1 MFSHLTTK
9 ELAFY
14 GVSASVGL
22 LLLVAGVVGHAR
34 YAETLAS
41 ATTSSWNFSTTTTL
55 GGTFVEPINYP
66 ATSSPDIIR
75 LFSVEA
81 KKGSCGTGVI
91 RVSWTTVG
99 SDTTYRLYKNGTQ
112 VFEGAKTSYYDNG
125 LPEGSTHVYMV
136 YADTPGT
143 TYSQI
148 ATVLG
153 IAPSKCEVAS
163 APGATGST
171 TTTTATTTG
180 TNTTDNPNTIPV
192 PPRVIPI
199 ATTTPVPSPATST
212 VPASYVPPVTY
223 TPPVPVSNPAPVT
236 NPPVTAAPAP
246 ETVPTP
252 APTPRPVVDLPQP
265 LVQDIERTLALP
277 TTSPSTERTR
287 LSTTTEAKVAK
298 LFTVVSVFDE
308 TDKARQ
314 QARRA
319 LVAFVDD
326 KIRAA
331 FATMNDEQRT
341 AKKESL
347 EQLRASVLA
356 HIDERLAAGTDVRA
370 QATALTAEI
379 TERMSVLSEYGVTT
393 DSASVGTLVDSAV
406 APLTAAADEEQKA
419 LKEQG
424 GDLLYKDTNKD
435 GISDYDSVHVYNI
448 DPVKPSPTSVYK
460 GKKITAGEKVALG
473 FDPAQAKLVQVT
485 PEEPERSSAPVARSY
500 QVSSVALTEEKKV
513 ALTGRALPN
522 SFVTLYIYS
531 TPVVVTVKTDAN
543 GSWKYTLNKELED
556 GSHSV
561 SVATVDN
568 SGKILAKSSPI
579 PFTKTAQAATLDSAS
594 TSFISDAG
602 QPTLFSGRTL
612 YMLIMV
618 CAGIIFFTLGIM
630 GLNTR
635 RQEETPTAA

>member
-22 LLLVAGVVGHAR
+22 LLLVAGVLGHAQ
-34 YAETLAS
+34 YADREKLAS
-41 ATTSSWNFSTTTTL
+41 ATTSTWNTFNTNTD
-55 GGTFVEPINYP
+55 GTFYNYGDTI
-66 ATSSPDIIR
+66 ATSSPEIIR
-75 LFSVEA
+75 LFTMETT
-81 KKGSCGTGVI
+81 KGACGSGAI
-91 RVSWTTVG
+91 KISWTSLD
-99 SDTTYRLYKNGTQ
+99 SDAEYRLYRNGIEI
-112 VFEGAKTSYYDNG
+112 FEGRKPSYNDTK
-125 LPEGSTHVYMV
+125 LPAGSTNSYIV
-136 YADTPGT
+136 YANMSGASYSHVATALTTAPTACDAVPLTGT
-143 TYSQI
+143 GGGTAI
-148 ATVLG
+148 
-153 IAPSKCEVAS
+153 
-163 APGATGST
+163 
-171 TTTTATTTG
+171 ATTTG
-180 TNTTDNPNTIPV
+180 VAPTL
-192 PPRVIPI
+192 PPAPRLIPI
-199 ATTTPVPSPATST
+199 ATTTLTATPAPATST
-212 VPASYVPPVTY
+212 VPTTPPPATLISPPPVSSPAPGINPPAT
-223 TPPVPVSNPAPVT
+223 TVPSPEQAPVPQQVVNL
-236 NPPVTAAPAP
+236 
-246 ETVPTP
+246 PTP
-252 APTPRPVVDLPQP
+252 VVQNKERALVFATTTPNAQP
-265 LVQDIERTLALP
+265 SAL
-277 TTSPSTERTR
+277 SS
-287 LSTTTEAKVAK
+287 TTEAKVTK

-314 QARRA
+314 QARRS
-319 LVAFVDD
+319 LVAFIDE
-326 KIRAA
+326 KIRDA
-331 FATMNDEQRT
+331 FASMNDEER
-341 AKKESL
+341 AGKKESL
-347 EQLRASVLA
+347 DQLRASILTR
-356 HIDERLAAGTDVRA
+356 IDERLNAGTDVRA
-370 QATALTAEI
+370 EASLLASEI
-379 TERMSVLSEYGVTT
+379 TEKISELSVYGVTT
-393 DSASVGTLVDSAV
+393 DSAAVGALVDSAI
-406 APLTAAADEEQKA
+406 APLTVAAEEESKA

-460 GKKITAGEKVALG
+460 GRKITAGEKVALG
-473 FDPAQAKLVQVT
+473 YDPTQTKLVQVT
-485 PEEPERSSAPVARSY
+485 PEEPERSSAPIARSY

-556 GSHSV
+556 GSHTV

-594 TSFISDAG
+594 TSFISESG

>member
-22 LLLVAGVVGHAR
+22 LLLVAGVVGHAH

-41 ATTSSWNFSTTTTL
+41 ATTSSWNYSTTTT

-66 ATSSPDIIR
+66 ATSSPDLVR
-75 LFSVEA
+75 LFSIEF
-81 KKGSCGTGVI
+81 KKGSCGSGTI
-91 RVSWTTVG
+91 RLNWTS
-99 SDTTYRLYKNGTQ
+99 SDSDATYRLYRNGNKI
-112 VFEGAKTSYYDNG
+112 FEGGKASYYDTG
-125 LPEGSTHVYMV
+125 LSAGSTNSYMV
-136 YADTPGT
+136 YADTPGKL
-143 TYSQI
+143 YSEV
-148 ATVLG
+148 ATILA
-153 IAPSKCEVAS
+153 IAPSVCEN
-163 APGATGST
+163 APSTGAGSGT
-171 TTTTATTTG
+171 TATNTATTTG
-180 TNTTDNPNTIPV
+180 AVTTAPV
-192 PPRVIPI
+192 MPRIVPV
-199 ATTTPVPSPATST
+199 ASSTPAPAPATST
-212 VPASYVPPVTY
+212 VPTY
-223 TPPVPVSNPAPVT
+223 TPPPTTYTPPPPPVSNPAPVN
-236 NPPVTAAPAP
+236 NPPVSVVPPP
-246 ETVPTP
+246 ETVP
-252 APTPRPVVDLPQP
+252 APTPAVELPKPVVSE
-265 LVQDIERTLALP
+265 VERTLPLP
-277 TTSPSTERTR
+277 TTTQDTPPTQISSTM
-287 LSTTTEAKVAK
+287 EAKVAK

-314 QARRA
+314 QARRK
-319 LVAFVDD
+319 LIAFVDE

-331 FATMNDEQRT
+331 FASMNDEQR
-341 AKKESL
+341 AGKKESL
-347 EQLRASVLA
+347 EQLRASVVA
-356 HIDERLAAGTDVRA
+356 HIDEQLSAGTDVRT
-370 QATALTAEI
+370 QATTLAAEI
-379 TERMSVLSEYGVTT
+379 SEKISELSAYGVTT
-393 DSASVGTLVDSAV
+393 DTATVSTLVDSAV
-406 APLTAAADEEQKA
+406 APLTAANDEELKA

-473 FDPAQAKLVQVT
+473 YDPSQAKLVQVT
-485 PEEPERSSAPVARSY
+485 PEEPERSLAPVARSY
-500 QVSSVALTEEKKV
+500 KVSSVELTEEKKV

-531 TPVVVTVKTDAN
+531 TPVIVTVKTDAN